1 MSSEQ
6 LARRVE
12 LTQSGVTRMES
23 SERRGA
29 ISLGTLRRAAEALD
43 CTLVYALVPN
53 KPLEETVTVRAR
65 AIAADQL
72 RRVNHTMRL
81 EAQDVEADTMQEEL
95 DWLTGDILNGNL
107 GRLWD

>member
-1 MSSEQ
+1 
-6 LARRVE
+6 
-12 LTQSGVTRMES
+12 MES